1 MGEVILASFH
11 VVTRNEEEVEY
22 CRIFK
27 QTGVADACWPQVGG
41 VEELNSPDEGWV
53 KVLSKII
60 LPSYYIVVRSEED
73 ELYSRTFKQPGI
85 TDA

>member
-27 QTGVADACWPQVGG
+27 QTGVADAQLASSWWSRGVGIHQM
-41 VEELNSPDEGWV
+41 
-53 KVLSKII
+53 KVGLK
-60 LPSYYIVVRSEED
+60 
-73 ELYSRTFKQPGI
+73 F
-85 TDA
+85 

>member
-1 MGEVILASFH
+1 MLSS
-11 VVTRNEEEVEY
+11 
-22 CRIFK
+22 
-27 QTGVADACWPQVGG
+27 PQVGG

-53 KVLSKII
+53 LSEVI
-60 LPSYYIVVRSEED
+60 LPSYHIVVRSEED